1 MGALVMGA
9 LSGISAANATCV
21 RAMAET
27 ATINATD
34 SRLISAPN
42 FQAKLAYRRT
52 DWGANRFTAGPTW
65 ISGPVY
71 YRDGKNQS
79 SIGTMAAS
87 LELRSV
93 SEVFTLR
100 TLGAAVSFSTKA
112 WKVFK
117 SGATHLSTKSIS
129 PESIQHSRTS
139 GCARTNASKAARSG
153 SAWLARCT
161 MANTA
166 TS

>member
-1 MGALVMGA
+1 MDG
-9 LSGISAANATCV
+9 
-21 RAMAET
+21 
-27 ATINATD
+27 
-34 SRLISAPN
+34 
-42 FQAKLAYRRT
+42 
-52 DWGANRFTAGPTW
+52 
-65 ISGPVY
+65 
-71 YRDGKNQS
+71 RDKPGHDNH

-93 SEVFTLR
+93 SEVLTLR

-117 SGATHLSTKSIS
+117 SGATHFNTKSIS
-129 PESIQHSRTS
+129 PESIQHSRTK
-139 GCARTNASKAARSG
+139 GCPRTKSSKAARSA

-166 TS
+166 AL